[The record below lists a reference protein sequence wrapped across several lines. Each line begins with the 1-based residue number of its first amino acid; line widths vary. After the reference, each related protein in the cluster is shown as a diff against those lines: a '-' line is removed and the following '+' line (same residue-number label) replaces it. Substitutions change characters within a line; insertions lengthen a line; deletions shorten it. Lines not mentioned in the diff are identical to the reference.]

1 MTTWPTVTLWV
12 MTTASLHITLI
23 TETFPPEINGVAN
36 TLGRLCEGL
45 RARGHQVELVRPRQ
59 GSDQSRP
66 SDDAL
71 LLCRGWPLPG
81 YPGLQWG
88 QSSMHKLLRRWKNQ
102 RPDVLY
108 IATEGPL
115 GLSALRAARRLGI
128 SVVSGFHT
136 NFQQYSHQYGMGL
149 LTRVL
154 THYLRWFHNRSKL
167 TLVPSVSQ
175 RMELERRH
183 FERLEL
189 LSRGVDSQLFHPA
202 KRLSALR
209 DSWGLADGDIA
220 LLYVGRL
227 ATEKNLGLLKRSSE
241 RLRETYPQRRMKLIV
256 VGDGPQRGVLEKE
269 LPEAIFCGTQRGEAL
284 ACHYASADLFLF
296 PSLTETFGNVVL
308 EALASGL
315 GVVAYDEA
323 AAAQHI
329 RHGYNGVLA
338 MPGDED
344 AFCDAACW
352 LLEDAESLRR
362 MRLNA
367 RQHASRQGWPAII
380 EQFERQLRGVCKDG
394 HPVPALSPLTPGSS
408 TPHD

>member
-1 MTTWPTVTLWV
+1 MTTRPTVTLWV

-36 TLGRLCEGL
+36 TLGRLCDGL

-59 GSDQSRP
+59 GSDQSRT
-66 SDDAL
+66 SDNEL

-88 QSSMHKLLRRWKNQ
+88 QSSMHKLLRRWTRQ

-136 NFQQYSHQYGMGL
+136 NFQQYSNQYGLSL
-149 LTRVL
+149 LSRVV
-154 THYLRWFHNRSKL
+154 THYLRWFHNRSTL
-167 TLVPSVSQ
+167 TLVPSASQ
-175 RMELERRH
+175 RLELERRH
-183 FERLEL
+183 FERLGM

-202 KRLSALR
+202 RRDNALR
-209 DSWGLADGDIA
+209 ENWGLGNDDIA
-220 LLYVGRL
+220 VLHVGRL
-227 ATEKNLGLLKRSSE
+227 AQEKNLGVLKRCFDS
-241 RLRETYPQRRMKLIV
+241 LRSTYPQRRLKLII
-256 VGDGPQRGVLEKE
+256 VGDGPQRPLLERE
-269 LPEAIFCGTQRGEAL
+269 LPDAVFCGTQRGEEL
-284 ACHYASADLFLF
+284 ARHYASGDLFLF

-308 EALASGL
+308 EAMASGL
-315 GVVAYDEA
+315 GVVAYDQA
-323 AAAQHI
+323 AATQHI

-338 MPGDED
+338 MPGDEE
-344 AFCDAACW
+344 AFCDAANW
-352 LLEDAESLRR
+352 LLEERENLRR
-362 MRLNA
+362 ARLNA

-380 EQFERQLRGVCKDG
+380 EQFENQLRGVCKE
-394 HPVPALSPLTPGSS
+394 HLAAPTVPYAR
-408 TPHD
+408 